1 MSMAMSKYDEIIN
14 LPHHVSATRPQ
25 MPMSDRAAQFAPFAA
40 LTGYDDVIDE
50 AGRLTERRVAL
61 EEDGMDELNA
71 KLLFL
76 LENLADSPEAS
87 FTYFKPDARKSG
99 GAYLTAAG
107 KVKKIDEYERLII
120 LRDGAKIRMDD
131 VLDIQIF

>member
-1 MSMAMSKYDEIIN
+1 MAMSKYDEIMN
-14 LPHHVSATRPQ
+14 LLHHVSTTRPQ

-71 KLLFL
+71 KLRFL
-76 LENLADSPEAS
+76 RENLADSHEAS
-87 FTYFKPDARKSG
+87 FTYFKPDARKAG

-120 LRDGAKIRMDD
+120 LKDGAKIRIDD
-131 VLDIQIF
+131 VLDIQIL

>member
-1 MSMAMSKYDEIIN
+1 MFMAMSKYDEIIN

-40 LTGYDDVIDE
+40 LTGYDDAIDE

-76 LENLADSPEAS
+76 LENPEDSPEAS
-87 FTYFKPDARKSG
+87 FTYFRPDARKSG
-99 GAYLTAAG
+99 GAYLTATGA
-107 KVKKIDEYERLII
+107 VKKIDEYARLII
-120 LRDGAKIRMDD
+120 LTDGVKIRMDD
-131 VLDIQIF
+131 VLDIQLL

>member
-1 MSMAMSKYDEIIN
+1 MAMSKYDDIIS

-50 AGRLTERRVAL
+50 AGRLTDRRVSL

-71 KLLFL
+71 KLRVL
-76 LENLADSPEAS
+76 LESLADAPEAS
-87 FTYFKPDARKSG
+87 FTYFKPDACKSG
-99 GAYLTAAG
+99 GAYLTATGA
-107 KVKKIDEYERLII
+107 VKKIDEYERLII
-120 LRDGAKIRMDD
+120 LKDGAKIRIDD
-131 VLDIQIF
+131 VLDIQII